1 MRLLIVNFEMDE
13 DSGVLAWQA
22 DVVRALARR
31 CEFVFV
37 LTQKQGRFEAP
48 ENVTVVEVPVR
59 PFGIPQRLGGR
70 WLMNPMISRICRDH
84 RIDACFVHMAME
96 WVYILAP
103 ALRRRGVPVLFWYA
117 HGTVSLRLRLALL
130 LAGAAVTSTAE
141 GLRLKSRK
149 VNVIGQGVDADLF
162 SIPSRRGARND
173 LIYVGRISRRKRIEL
188 LVETMDALRRLAPDS
203 PIRLQLVGPL
213 LTPDDHAYNAE
224 IRALVAS
231 RNLGDRVVFR
241 GFVKQRAIPR
251 LYEDVFLH
259 VNVSCTGSMDKTVVE
274 ALSSGCPV
282 LTSNEAFFGL
292 LSGHPELVL
301 RNDDPSAIAESI
313 LALHS
318 KRDAF
323 DPVALRALVVGQH
336 DLRSW
341 AGRVCQILAR
351 LVA

>member
-1 MRLLIVNFEMDE
+1 MRLLVVNFEMDE

-37 LTQKQGRFEAP
+37 LTQKLGRFEAP
-48 ENVTVVEVPVR
+48 ENVTIVTVPVR
-59 PFGIPQRLGGR
+59 PFGVPQRLGGR

-117 HGTVSLRLRLALL
+117 HGTVSLRLRLAHF
-130 LAGAAVTSTAE
+130 LARGVVTSTPE
-141 GLRLKSRK
+141 GFRLKSRK
-149 VNVIGQGVDADLF
+149 LSVIGQGVDADLF
-162 SIPSRRGARND
+162 SIPARHGERND
-173 LIYVGRISRRKRIEL
+173 LIYVGRLSRRKRIEL
-188 LVETMDALRRLAPDS
+188 LVETMDALRTMAPDRM
-203 PIRLQLVGPL
+203 IRLQLVGPL
-213 LTPDDHAYNAE
+213 LTPDDHVYEGE
-224 IRALVAS
+224 IRSLVALKG
-231 RNLGDRVVFR
+231 LGDRVVFR
-241 GFVKQRAIPR
+241 GFVKQREIPR

-259 VNVSCTGSMDKTVVE
+259 VNVSRTGSMDKTVVE

-301 RNDDPSAIAESI
+301 RSDEPAAIAATI
-313 LALHS
+313 LRLHEQ
-318 KRDAF
+318 RDRFEPA
-323 DPVALRALVVGQH
+323 ALRALVVGQH

-341 AGRVCQILAR
+341 GGRVCQILAR